1 MTSHSFNDF
10 SVPIKPPK
18 STYKKQIAR
27 RQKRFNFAK
36 IHIAHS
42 YEACSVSE
50 KYSKVCFLSYFSSR
64 KYFLVDPFSQRI
76 FYGNIVEFFQI
87 GILLQQIL

>member
-10 SVPIKPPK
+10 SVPIKPHK

-42 YEACSVSE
+42 YEACSVIE

-64 KYFLVDPFSQRI
+64 KYFLAVSYTHLRAHETDSYLVCR
-76 FYGNIVEFFQI
+76 
-87 GILLQQIL
+87 LLLEKKK